1 MAASPRPDSPTLWL
15 ASLPPQPPQ
24 AELGALQLAWL
35 GDAVW
40 DLHQRLRHCRLPG
53 RAGDLHRSV
62 VAVVKAQAQAE
73 ALQRLDPWLAP
84 EEREQV
90 RRGRNR
96 AGAGPRGG
104 DRALYGQA
112 TGFETMLGWLFLR
125 NPGRLAEL
133 LDHLEETAST
143 PCPSA
148 HESPS

>member
-1 MAASPRPDSPTLWL
+1 MPSLPDWL
-15 ASLPPQPPQ
+15 ASGAQLADPDQ
-24 AELGALQLAWL
+24 LGPLQLAWL

-62 VAVVKAQAQAE
+62 VAVVKAQTQAE

-104 DRALYGQA
+104 GGPQL
-112 TGFETMLGWLFLR
+112 
-125 NPGRLAEL
+125 
-133 LDHLEETAST
+133 
-143 PCPSA
+143 
-148 HESPS
+148 

>member
-1 MAASPRPDSPTLWL
+1 M
-15 ASLPPQPPQ
+15 ASLPAQPPQ
-24 AELGALQLAWL
+24 TDLGALQLAWL

-53 RAGDLHRSV
+53 RAADLHHAV
-62 VAVVKAQAQAE
+62 VAEVKAQAQAG
-73 ALQRLDPWLAP
+73 ALQRLDPWLTA

-133 LDHLEETAST
+133 LDHLEETAS
-143 PCPSA
+143 PSAPHA
-148 HESPS
+148 HESPP